1 MDKINYYE
9 EIKNPDDVK
18 NENDQK
24 KLTVHDFLQM
34 VAFFPSDLDD
44 ALQRLRG
51 RIRACEA
58 CVFAPDRRR
67 GDCYMHT
74 DIFCN
79 NWYKKQME
87 HCTCQADIDAV
98 NRVVECREQR
108 CRDKLYNFLITP
120 LSEKGLA
127 LYREKAK
134 EKARLDPDGD

>member
-1 MDKINYYE
+1 MDKIIYYDE
-9 EIKNPDDVK
+9 ISNTDHIKN
-18 NENDQK
+18 EEDQK
-24 KLTVHDFLQM
+24 KLTVHDFLWM
-34 VAFFPSDLDD
+34 VADFPRDLDD
-44 ALQRLRG
+44 CVWRLR
-51 RIRACEA
+51 RRFNTCQT

-67 GDCYMHT
+67 GDCYLHT

-87 HCTCQADIDAV
+87 RCTCQADIDAV

-108 CRDKLYNFLITP
+108 CRDKLYNFLRTP

-134 EKARLDPDGD
+134 EKARQDPDGN

>member
-44 ALQRLRG
+44 ALRRLRG

-134 EKARLDPDGD
+134 EKARQDPDGN